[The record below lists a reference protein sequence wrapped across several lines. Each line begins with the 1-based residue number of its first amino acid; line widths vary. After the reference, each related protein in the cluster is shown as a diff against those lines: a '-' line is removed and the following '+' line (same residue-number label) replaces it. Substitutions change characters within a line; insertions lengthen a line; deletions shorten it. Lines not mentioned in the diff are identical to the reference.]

1 MKPKTAALAGCTIGN
16 MIGVTPMV
24 YTVFGLFLIPI
35 SSEFGWPR
43 SGVSIVLLILAI
55 VGAFSYPLIG
65 RCIDRYGARRILLG
79 GVVVYA
85 GAVALLSQTTAS
97 PWTFYPAFALLGAAA
112 AIPSSAMFTKVI
124 AGWYTRNRGFA
135 LGLCGGVGNG
145 VGAAVSPILAA
156 ALIASFGW
164 RGAYVGIACI
174 ILVIGLPAFMLLL
187 RDPPKAAEDATGP
200 QSGLTLKDAMAT
212 PTFWVLLAAIGLG
225 AGCMTA
231 VFAHV
236 VPMLLDRGVAME
248 GAVSVLV
255 TFSLVTAAWQ
265 VGVGVVLDRF
275 PKPWIGAPFY
285 IAAAIGLILLDQSSS
300 QGVLIGAG
308 VLMGLG
314 LGTEYGVMP
323 YLLSRYFGVAHYG
336 AISGTAYGA
345 IVLVQGVTPFL
356 MDLDYDLNGS
366 YDIAITVIVIAM
378 VLGAWLLTRLKPLT
392 AIPKSSSAAPQAA
405 ASAL

>member
-1 MKPKTAALAGCTIGN
+1 MPPKTAALAGCTIGN
-16 MIGVTPMV
+16 MIGVTPMI

-35 SSEFGWPR
+35 SSEFDWPR
-43 SGVSIVLLILAI
+43 SAVSIVLLILAI
-55 VGAFSYPLIG
+55 VAALSYPIIG
-65 RCIDRYGARRILLG
+65 RSIDRYGARRILIG
-79 GVVVYA
+79 GVMLYA
-85 GAVALLSQTTAS
+85 AAVALLSLTTAS
-97 PWTFYPAFALLGAAA
+97 PWVFYPAFALVGAAA

-124 AGWYTRNRGFA
+124 AGWYTQNRGFA

-145 VGAAVSPILAA
+145 VGAAISPIITA
-156 ALIASFGW
+156 ALIATYGW
-164 RGAYVGIACI
+164 RGAFIGIGCI
-174 ILVIGLPAFMLLL
+174 ILAIGLPAFLLLL
-187 RDPPKAAEDATGP
+187 RDPPKAASAAQASDVGM
-200 QSGLTLKDAMAT
+200 TLKEAMGTA
-212 PTFWVLLAAIGLG
+212 TFWVLLSAIGLG

-236 VPMLLDRGVAME
+236 VPMLLDRGIAMDS
-248 GAVSVLV
+248 AVSVLV

-265 VGVGVVLDRF
+265 VGIGAVLDRM

-285 IAAAIGLILLDQSSS
+285 IAAAIGLVLLDQSSN
-300 QGVLIGAG
+300 QLVLLGAG

-336 AISGTAYGA
+336 AISGAAYGV

-366 YDIAITVIVIAM
+366 YDIAITVICIAM
-378 VLGAWLLTRLKPLT
+378 ALGAALLTRLKPL
-392 AIPKSSSAAPQAA
+392 AALQTPQGAPA
-405 ASAL
+405 